1 VIGPHSFRP
10 AQRLHTPAEFARV
23 LSRGRRAGDAVFA
36 IAALPNGLDHARLG
50 LAIAAKAVGN
60 AVERNRVRRLIREL
74 FRACQAELPAV
85 DLVVTARQGARAQSA
100 AVLRASL
107 KRLIAK
113 SFA

>member
-1 VIGPHSFRP
+1 M
-10 AQRLHTPAEFARV
+10 

-36 IAALPNGLDHARLG
+36 IASLPNGLDHARLG

-85 DLVVTARQGARAQSA
+85 DLIVTARQGARAQSA